1 MQKIKIIFIL
11 LLFSSIYLHATSNF
25 YPHIGLPGENPSN
38 KFCQGSTLE
47 LYLQN
52 TVGRNWGT
60 ATSNSFSVYDIYD
73 ASGSLI
79 NHLFV
84 DHNITT
90 NTTVTATFNT
100 PGHYCFYSDNG
111 VANSNV
117 LNISGRTPL
126 CFDILATPT
135 PDIEVPTQVCV
146 NQTFGISL
154 LGVDDYNATIIN
166 VDLGSASGTPGWG
179 NYRYTSP
186 GTYTIKVKI
195 NTICGEFEIE
205 KSITVVNC
213 INCTVDAS
221 IEYERRD
228 CNYFTFHSKNQ
239 SNILSCEIWT
249 LDGQIFDPSIESFLD
264 EGVHQICHSVLGYP
278 QGEPTNTCCD
288 QKCITIEIPKKII
301 KDIPLTFCE
310 TDPDQGIGFVPC
322 NYVDLSALGTG
333 FHYEMFGSN
342 GYHHNSAIGYFD
354 PNFDNGPGL
363 PRGKYI
369 KGCIWHFL
377 LVGNYTVNFYDSNGC
392 LRYVL
397 NITVETTP
405 STIVDKDPIY
415 LTYCEM
421 MGNNGKWYDVCAH
434 IPMPTGDFHYTL
446 FGYPNEMVGG
456 QRYNYNSATYAR
468 EHGGN
473 GCITHFLLEGTY
485 EIVVYNDDDCIQEHY
500 LVHVSPQTPA
510 SFACRETVNL
520 GCNETFDPN
529 NVIFNCPCVY
539 STNVDYTP
547 WAIMQT
553 GPNTELWTRTAY
565 DWINCQECVLEIL
578 VNKTPLDEFYC
589 TKDITINC
597 EEDFNINTVQFDCP
611 GCPNPA
617 TYPVVTEDWIAI
629 PGVSTNITIYKKS
642 ILDPIQC
649 KRCNYTVN
657 LTKLPIT
664 REYLIDVTHLTQIN
678 LNDYLCN
685 SLMLPGTNI
694 THYVMGGMP
703 IIREQFRETLTS
715 PLYSRF
721 YIIDRELR
729 NTEVHYFEV
738 MLENGCICKIKIVF
752 YDTWTGVG
760 RMANPNENNS
770 ENKIIDNSII
780 DKNKFLIYPN
790 PFSDKITIDYNLVI
804 NSDININILNTNGE
818 IVKSEKI
825 INVSKGN
832 NSYTLNLES
841 LPNGLFVIKMEGEN
855 FSATQKINHI
865 K

>member
-1 MQKIKIIFIL
+1 MQKNKIIFIL

-25 YPHIGLPGENPSN
+25 YPHIGIPGQNPSN
-38 KFCQGSTLE
+38 KFCAGSTLE

-52 TVGRNWGT
+52 TAGRDWGT
-60 ATSNSFSVYDIYD
+60 STTNSYSVFDIYD
-73 ASGSLI
+73 ASGTLI

-111 VANSNV
+111 VSNSNV
-117 LNISGRTPL
+117 INIAGRTPL
-126 CFDILATPT
+126 CFDILAPPT
-135 PDIEVPTQVCV
+135 PNIDIPTQVCV
-146 NQTFGISL
+146 NQAFGISL
-154 LGVDDYNATIIN
+154 LGVDNYNATIIN
-166 VDLGSASGTPGWG
+166 VDLGSASGTAGWG
-179 NYRYTSP
+179 NYRYASP

-205 KSITVVNC
+205 KTITVVNC
-213 INCTVDAS
+213 SNCTVDAS
-221 IEYERRD
+221 IEYERRE

-239 SNILSCEIWT
+239 SNILSCEVWT
-249 LDGQIFDPSIESFLD
+249 LDGQIFDPSSETFLD

-301 KDIPLTFCE
+301 KDIHLTFCE

-322 NYVDLSALGTG
+322 NYVDLGVLGTD
-333 FHYEMFGSN
+333 FHYELTGSH

-392 LRYVL
+392 LKYVL

-405 STIVDKDPIY
+405 STAIDKDPIY

-446 FGYPNEMVGG
+446 FGFPSEMVGG

-468 EHGGN
+468 DHGGN
-473 GCITHFLLEGTY
+473 GCITHFLLQGTY

-500 LVHVSPQTPA
+500 IVHVSPQTPA

-529 NVIFNCPCVY
+529 SVIFNCPCVY

-553 GPNTELWTRTAY
+553 GPNTEIWTRTAY

-578 VNKTPLDEFYC
+578 VNKTPLDEFNC

-617 TYPVVTEDWIAI
+617 TYPTATEDWIST
-629 PGVSTNITIYKKS
+629 PGLTPNITIYTKS
-642 ILDPIQC
+642 IFDPIQC
-649 KRCNYTVN
+649 KRCNFTVN
-657 LTKLPIT
+657 VT
-664 REYLIDVTHLTQIN
+664 RSIAYAEYSFWDRDIPYDIN
-678 LNDYLCN
+678 LAMYSPCA
-685 SLMLPGTNI
+685 SLMTPGTPI
-694 THYVMGGMP
+694 IHYVNNRYGGE
-703 IIREQFRETLTS
+703 IFREVVTNPNFHFTRGL
-715 PLYSRF
+715 LY
-721 YIIDRELR
+721 
-729 NTEVHYFEV
+729 EVHYFEII
-738 MLENGCICKIKIVF
+738 LPNGCICKIKI
-752 YDTWTGVG
+752 TLENHTVG
-760 RMANPNENNS
+760 THKMANPNNS
-770 ENKIIDNSII
+770 NSANTLDEVESIATGLKI
-780 DKNKFLIYPN
+780 FPN
-790 PFSDKITIDYNLVI
+790 PFSDKITIDYNLVK
-804 NSDININILNTNGE
+804 NSDININILNANGE

-825 INVSKGN
+825 VNVSKGN
-832 NSYTLNLES
+832 NSYSLNLES
-841 LPNGLFVIKMEGEN
+841 LPNGLFVIKMVGDN
-855 FSATQKINHI
+855 FSASQKINHI